1 MIIVVALG
9 AVVTIL
15 RACRSIVAQVEPP
28 VVIQPEE
35 VSLCAGQQH
44 QFTVEGGVEV
54 TWETTGGSV
63 TQSGLFTAGDASG
76 DYVVTVTGRESG
88 EKAQATVHVMFCAPT
103 ATPEPTATLVPTP
116 TPTPE
121 PVVPSSMDAQGDVGT
136 YDSGVPVEGV
146 PAGVDISA
154 ASISPDLGVALQP
167 TGGVPTELA
176 GWAGEGDALFWVSL
190 HSPVASP
197 PAAYLNWLI
206 VLDVDGNTGTGRP
219 AGSRRINPDLG
230 DEVVIGVSYN
240 PTAGAYE
247 PYSLV
252 WDAGAGGWATGP
264 EIRYTV
270 GESRTLV
277 AFAISLERLTQSVSQ
292 YSGTTLAPEAVK
304 GRAAAESYV
313 GELRVI
319 DFYPDLP

>member
-1 MIIVVALG
+1 
-9 AVVTIL
+9 
-15 RACRSIVAQVEPP
+15 

-54 TWETTGGSV
+54 AWEVTGGTV
-63 TQSGLFTAGDASG
+63 TQSGLFTAAADPG
-76 DYVVTVTGRESG
+76 DYVITVTGRDSG

-121 PVVPSSMDAQGDVGT
+121 PVMPSSVDAQGDVGS

-154 ASISPDLGVALQP
+154 ASISSDLGVALQP
-167 TGGVPTELA
+167 TEGVPTELA
-176 GWAGEGDALFWVSL
+176 GWAGEGEALFWISL
-190 HSPVASP
+190 HSPVANP
-197 PAAYLNWLI
+197 PAVYLNWLF

-219 AGSRRINPDLG
+219 VGSRRINPDLG

-252 WDAGAGGWATGP
+252 WNASQGGWANGP
-264 EIRYTV
+264 GIRYTV
-270 GESRTLV
+270 DESRTLV
-277 AFAISLERLTQSVSQ
+277 AFAIPLEQLTQTVSQ
-292 YSGTTLAPEAVK
+292 YSGTTLTPEAVR

-319 DFYPDLP
+319 DFYPNLP